1 MMERALLLCEG
12 GPILPEHLP
21 LENMAA
27 SSLSFLPVDPGRMT
41 PATLAPVAASAGAVG
56 DAGDESEKERFLRVL
71 AECGGNQSRAAK
83 LLGVA
88 RTTLIARLEAWNM
101 PRPRK

>member
-1 MMERALLLCEG
+1 
-12 GPILPEHLP
+12 
-21 LENMAA
+21 
-27 SSLSFLPVDPGRMT
+27 
-41 PATLAPVAASAGAVG
+41 VG
-56 DAGDESEKERFLRVL
+56 DGAGDESEKERFLRVL